1 MGNIVGLKIK
11 LYISDVIKQQTTMKT
26 VKLNNNQSIIVKA
39 LVNTTNFYAEP
50 GFSDVS
56 PEDVIEMVKDQ
67 LDATTVKRTLT
78 SLYKTGLFFTDTFE
92 DYAFNGTRWAD
103 RKYTIIYL
111 SESIYH
117 MVDWDKN
124 YYGESDIE
132 DVQFEY
138 TTEAETIKEV
148 NPTGPRG
155 PLAQLTGESYNISD
169 PAQKD
174 MAIKLAL
181 NKTDLKNANT
191 AMAKFIKS
199 NKFQARYYGLIITK
213 K

>member
-1 MGNIVGLKIK
+1 
-11 LYISDVIKQQTTMKT
+11 MKT
-26 VKLNNNQSIIVKA
+26 IKLNNNQSIIVKA

-50 GFSDVS
+50 GFSDVG
-56 PEDVIEMVKDQ
+56 PEEVIEMVKDQ

-78 SLYKTGLFFTDTFE
+78 SLYKTGLFYTDTFE
-92 DYAFNGTRWAD
+92 DTAWNGKRWAN

-111 SESIYH
+111 SEAIYH

-124 YYGESDIE
+124 YYGDSSDIE

-155 PLAQLTGESYNISD
+155 PLAELTGQEFNVKNSSE
-169 PAQKD
+169 KE
-174 MAIKLAL
+174 LAFIEAL
-181 NKTDLKNANT
+181 KKTDAKNAKT
-191 AMAKFIKS
+191 AMAKFVKS
-199 NKFQARYYGLIITK
+199 NRQRARYYGVILIK

>member
-1 MGNIVGLKIK
+1 
-11 LYISDVIKQQTTMKT
+11 MKT
-26 VKLNNNQSIIVKA
+26 IKLNNNQSIIVKA

-50 GFSDVS
+50 GFSDVG
-56 PEDVIEMVKDQ
+56 PEEVIEMVKDQ

-78 SLYKTGLFFTDTFE
+78 SLYKTGLFYTDTFE
-92 DYAFNGTRWAD
+92 DTAWNGKRWAN

-111 SESIYH
+111 SEAIYH

-124 YYGESDIE
+124 YYGDSSDIE
-132 DVQFEY
+132 DVEFEY

-155 PLAQLTGESYNISD
+155 PLAELTGQEFNVKNSSE
-169 PAQKD
+169 KE
-174 MAIKLAL
+174 LAFIEAL
-181 NKTDLKNANT
+181 KKTDAKNAKT
-191 AMAKFIKS
+191 AMAKFVKS
-199 NKFQARYYGLIITK
+199 NRQRARYYGVILIK

>member
-1 MGNIVGLKIK
+1 
-11 LYISDVIKQQTTMKT
+11 MKT
-26 VKLNNNQSIIVKA
+26 IKLNNNQSIIVKA

-50 GFSDVS
+50 GFSDVG
-56 PEDVIEMVKDQ
+56 PEEVIEMVKDQ

-78 SLYKTGLFFTDTFE
+78 SLYKTGLFYTDRFE
-92 DYAFNGTRWAD
+92 DTAWNGKRWAN

-111 SESIYH
+111 SEAIYH

-124 YYGESDIE
+124 YYGDSSDIE
-132 DVQFEY
+132 DVEFEY

-155 PLAQLTGESYNISD
+155 PLAELTGQEFNVKNSSE
-169 PAQKD
+169 KE
-174 MAIKLAL
+174 LAFIEAL
-181 NKTDLKNANT
+181 KKTDAKNAKT
-191 AMAKFIKS
+191 AMAKFVKS
-199 NKFQARYYGLIITK
+199 NRQRARYYGVILIK

>member
-1 MGNIVGLKIK
+1 
-11 LYISDVIKQQTTMKT
+11 MKT
-26 VKLNNNQSIIVKA
+26 IKLNNNQSIIVKA
-39 LVNTTNFYAEP
+39 LVNTTNYYAEP

-56 PEDVIEMVKDQ
+56 PEDVIKMVEDQ

-92 DYAFNGTRWAD
+92 HMEVNKQGRWVD
-103 RKYTIIYL
+103 VKYKIIYI
-111 SESIYH
+111 SEAIYH

-124 YYGESDIE
+124 YYGTSDIE

-155 PLAQLTGESYNISD
+155 PLAELTGQEFSVNNGSE
-169 PAQKD
+169 KE
-174 MAIKLAL
+174 LAFIEAL
-181 NKTDLKNANT
+181 KKTDAKNAKT

-199 NKFQARYYGLIITK
+199 NRQRARYYGIILTK
-213 K
+213 N